1 MTEIAITGG
10 IGSGKTTVA
19 KLLVDKG
26 VVLVDADQIVRDL
39 QKPGGKVFN
48 RIVEIYG
55 NEILLDDGELDRQKI
70 AEIVFN
76 DENELS
82 KLNDI
87 VHPAVGEEMG
97 IRRKEAI
104 KQGNVVLVD
113 IPLMVT
119 PEGELGRNEYK
130 LFDEGEMSLKDKIPF
145 AIAYSNRVGYYES
158 RSPLYDIAELNLK
171 HYQIQSDLDNIL
183 HISSILKM
191 FYKFF
196 KTIVAKIVPKSFY
209 KIKTHLINYNPNN

>member
-26 VVLVDADQIVRDL
+26 VVLVDADQIVKDL
-39 QKPGGKVFN
+39 QKPGGEVFN

-82 KLNDI
+82 KLNNI

-119 PEGELGRNEYK
+119 LEGELGRDEYK
-130 LFDEGEMSLKDKIPF
+130 LFDGIVVVDCEIEIAVSRLVHQRGFDEKDARARIAKQATPSQRREFADFLIDNNGSEENLSKQIEKCWEWVDSLSGKK
-145 AIAYSNRVGYYES
+145 
-158 RSPLYDIAELNLK
+158 
-171 HYQIQSDLDNIL
+171 
-183 HISSILKM
+183 
-191 FYKFF
+191 
-196 KTIVAKIVPKSFY
+196 
-209 KIKTHLINYNPNN
+209 

>member
-26 VVLVDADQIVRDL
+26 VVLVDADQIVKDL
-39 QKPGGKVFN
+39 QKPGGEVFN
-48 RIVEIYG
+48 RIVDIYG

-113 IPLMVT
+113 ICLLYTSPSPRDCL
-119 PEGELGRNEYK
+119 L
-130 LFDEGEMSLKDKIPF
+130 
-145 AIAYSNRVGYYES
+145 S
-158 RSPLYDIAELNLK
+158 RMP
-171 HYQIQSDLDNIL
+171 
-183 HISSILKM
+183 SS
-191 FYKFF
+191 
-196 KTIVAKIVPKSFY
+196 A
-209 KIKTHLINYNPNN
+209 

>member
-1 MTEIAITGG
+1 MTELAITGG

-26 VVLVDADQIVRDL
+26 VVLVDADQIVKDL
-39 QKPGGKVFN
+39 QKPGGEVFN

-119 PEGELGRNEYK
+119 PEGELGRDEYK
-130 LFDEGEMSLKDKIPF
+130 LFDGIVVVDCEIEIAVSRLVHQRGFDEKDARARIAKQATPSQRREFADFLIDNNGSEENLSKQIEKCWEWVDSLSGKK
-145 AIAYSNRVGYYES
+145 
-158 RSPLYDIAELNLK
+158 
-171 HYQIQSDLDNIL
+171 
-183 HISSILKM
+183 
-191 FYKFF
+191 
-196 KTIVAKIVPKSFY
+196 
-209 KIKTHLINYNPNN
+209 

>member
-26 VVLVDADQIVRDL
+26 VVLVDADQIVKDL
-39 QKPGGKVFN
+39 QKPGGEVFN

-82 KLNDI
+82 NLNDI

-119 PEGELGRNEYK
+119 PEGELGRNE
-130 LFDEGEMSLKDKIPF
+130 
-145 AIAYSNRVGYYES
+145 
-158 RSPLYDIAELNLK
+158 
-171 HYQIQSDLDNIL
+171 
-183 HISSILKM
+183 
-191 FYKFF
+191 
-196 KTIVAKIVPKSFY
+196 
-209 KIKTHLINYNPNN
+209 

>member
-26 VVLVDADQIVRDL
+26 VVLVDADQIVKDL
-39 QKPGGKVFN
+39 QKPGGEVFN

-87 VHPAVGEEMG
+87 STLL
-97 IRRKEAI
+97 
-104 KQGNVVLVD
+104 QLS
-113 IPLMVT
+113 
-119 PEGELGRNEYK
+119 
-130 LFDEGEMSLKDKIPF
+130 SLK
-145 AIAYSNRVGYYES
+145 
-158 RSPLYDIAELNLK
+158 
-171 HYQIQSDLDNIL
+171 
-183 HISSILKM
+183 
-191 FYKFF
+191 
-196 KTIVAKIVPKSFY
+196 
-209 KIKTHLINYNPNN
+209 

>member
-26 VVLVDADQIVRDL
+26 VVLVDADQIVKDL
-39 QKPGGKVFN
+39 QKPGGEVFN

-119 PEGELGRNEYK
+119 LEGELVVMNTSCSME
-130 LFDEGEMSLKDKIPF
+130 
-145 AIAYSNRVGYYES
+145 
-158 RSPLYDIAELNLK
+158 
-171 HYQIQSDLDNIL
+171 
-183 HISSILKM
+183 
-191 FYKFF
+191 
-196 KTIVAKIVPKSFY
+196 
-209 KIKTHLINYNPNN
+209 

>member
-26 VVLVDADQIVRDL
+26 VVLVDADQIVKDL
-39 QKPGGKVFN
+39 QKPGGEVFN

-119 PEGELGRNEYK
+119 PEGELGRDEYK
-130 LFDEGEMSLKDKIPF
+130 LFDGIVVVDCEIETAVSLSLI
-145 AIAYSNRVGYYES
+145 
-158 RSPLYDIAELNLK
+158 
-171 HYQIQSDLDNIL
+171 
-183 HISSILKM
+183 HI
-191 FYKFF
+191 
-196 KTIVAKIVPKSFY
+196 
-209 KIKTHLINYNPNN
+209 